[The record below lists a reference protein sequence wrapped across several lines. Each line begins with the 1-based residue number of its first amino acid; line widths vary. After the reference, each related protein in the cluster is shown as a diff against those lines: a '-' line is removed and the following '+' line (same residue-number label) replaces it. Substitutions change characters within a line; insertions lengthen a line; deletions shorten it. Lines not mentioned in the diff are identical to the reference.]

1 MTVGVLLVTHE
12 TIGESMLQ
20 TTINILGLCP
30 LATKALCVSFNIN
43 PEQIE
48 SDVRQCIKELDS
60 GDGVMILTDLYGA
73 SPSNIAHRLS
83 DNDRIMVVAGLNL
96 PMLMRVMNYPSLDIQ
111 QLVDKAISGG
121 RQGIIL
127 NRRKA

>member
-30 LATKALCVSFNIN
+30 LATKALGVSFNVN

-48 SDVRQCIKELDS
+48 SDVRHCIKELDS

-73 SPSNIAHRLS
+73 SPSNIAHRAS
-83 DNDRIMVVAGLNL
+83 DNDSIMVVAGLNL

-121 RQGIIL
+121 REGIIL
-127 NRRKA
+127 NRRM